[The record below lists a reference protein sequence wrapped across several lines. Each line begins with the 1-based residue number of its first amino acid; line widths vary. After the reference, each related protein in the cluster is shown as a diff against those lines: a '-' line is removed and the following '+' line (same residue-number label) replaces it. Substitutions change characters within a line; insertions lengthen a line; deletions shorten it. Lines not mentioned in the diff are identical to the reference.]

1 MPTKSISL
9 CTEARIVSYASKT
22 PFSDIRAS
30 FEFHINKSKVEPKV
44 LLSLKKA
51 SSAEDIARIVKG
63 VTKSGDF
70 LFFAEL
76 PYYPWLQTLT
86 TNSEVQRFVS
96 YIFGNP
102 LIARHILEHEPAAGL
117 FIPLRILIQEHHSTQ
132 GSPEKNEERTTVT
145 TLSYHLPSSLLPVVT
160 LDANAAL
167 KDALLDLDSKIEKL
181 VLSVLKDDAKVP
193 AQSRL

>member
-9 CTEARIVSYASKT
+9 CPGARIVSYGSKT

-30 FEFHINKSKVEPKV
+30 FEFHISKSKVQPKV
-44 LLSLKKA
+44 LLSLNKA

-76 PYYPWLQTLT
+76 PYHPWLQTLT
-86 TNSEVQRFVS
+86 ANSEVPRFVS

-132 GSPEKNEERTTVT
+132 GSPERNEERTVT